1 MNTKITL
8 AQQAVDTANAIHPSN
23 CAREQEYLLS
33 ILPAAAVHRA
43 GYTVHILEDGSSVSI
58 GNGWH
63 EADAAY
69 KVSAEDYANTRVIED
84 HQSATAYGD
93 HCFVAAMGV
102 GGTATAYGCRSKS
115 VTYCGMA
122 ATGVDG
128 TAVSLTADGLLRGE
142 AGSVLTW
149 LLDPCVE
156 AVAIKVGRG
165 EEGLAGEWYRLG
177 DDGKPLLCAQIMLE
191 L

>member
-1 MNTKITL
+1 MNSPINL
-8 AQQAVDTANAIHPSN
+8 AQQVVDTANAIHPGN
-23 CAREQEYLLS
+23 CAGAQEYLLP

-43 GYTVHILEDGSSVSI
+43 GYTVHIMDDGSAVAV
-58 GNGWH
+58 GNGWYLA
-63 EADAAY
+63 EDAD
-69 KVSAEDYANTRVIED
+69 KVSAADYIATRVIDD
-84 HQSATAYGD
+84 HQSAIAYGD
-93 HCFVAAMGV
+93 FCIVAAMGA
-102 GGTATAYGCRSKS
+102 GGVATAYGCQSTAI
-115 VTYCGMA
+115 TYCGRA

-128 TAVSLTADGLLRGE
+128 RAVSLTAQGLLRGG

-177 DDGKPLLCAQIMLE
+177 DDGKPCLVRK
-191 L
+191 

>member
-8 AQQAVDTANAIHPSN
+8 AQQTVDTVNAIHPSN
-23 CAREQEYLLS
+23 CAGAQEYLLT

-63 EADAAY
+63 VADAAY

-93 HCFVAAMGV
+93 FCIVAAMGV

-115 VTYCGMA
+115 ITYCGMA

-128 TAVSLTADGLLRGE
+128 RAVSLTAQGLLRGE

-149 LLDPCVE
+149 LLDTCAESVTL
-156 AVAIKVGRG
+156 KVGRG
-165 EEGLAGEWYRLG
+165 EAGVAGKWYRLG
-177 DDGKPLLCAQIMLE
+177 DDGKPCLVRR
-191 L
+191 